1 MIRMKS
7 LFKKKTKTN
16 LKSMHYYF
24 IKKKKQNV
32 QILLHI
38 SKPNFQPV
46 SFWISI
52 PYALQFPSQN
62 EI

>member
-1 MIRMKS
+1 MVRMKS
-7 LFKKKTKTN
+7 LKKKKT
-16 LKSMHYYF
+16 LKSMHYCF
-24 IKKKKQNV
+24 IKKKQNV

-46 SFWISI
+46 SCWISI
-52 PYALQFPSQN
+52 PYALKFPSQN